1 MKKFIIFC
9 LLMLSCDLWSYERL
23 FSVEFRDAD
32 IKSVLRLLAK
42 MDDRNIVVP
51 DKIEGKVTASFENIG
66 LYDALDAVLK
76 THGYGVI
83 EENNILQVLSKDEMQ
98 SLGEDLQQA
107 TFILQYA
114 KASDI
119 LPQIQALIT
128 SRGSAVADERT
139 NTIFVRDSN
148 AAVNNIRGLVANI
161 DKKDSQVLI
170 EAKIIEASLDFIRS
184 LGVQWGV
191 TKSGGKIQTA
201 GVEAVGTADSGRTLM
216 LNSPAVGLNSGAPLG
231 GVGMILGSF
240 RGTLTDVQL
249 TTAEQKGD
257 VSILSRPSV
266 TTINNHS
273 ASIRSGAKFYVKTS
287 GNVTIGGTTGAA
299 VSTGTNLQQIVT
311 GIELKV
317 TPQISM
323 DEFIKLDIAATE
335 SEADFT
341 KAIEGIPAVLDNTA
355 TTTVMLKNGE
365 TTIIGGLFRVRDA
378 KTIKGIPGLMK
389 IPILG
394 NLFKSK
400 SKTKARSELLIFITP
415 KIIESTLSSLPHYE
429 EPDSMYYTEP
439 ILNPE
444 RKEKKKRK
452 FRFKY

>member
-201 GVEAVGTADSGRTLM
+201 GIEAVGTADSGRTLM

-287 GNVTIGGTTGAA
+287 GNV
-299 VSTGTNLQQIVT
+299 
-311 GIELKV
+311 
-317 TPQISM
+317 
-323 DEFIKLDIAATE
+323 
-335 SEADFT
+335 
-341 KAIEGIPAVLDNTA
+341 
-355 TTTVMLKNGE
+355 
-365 TTIIGGLFRVRDA
+365 
-378 KTIKGIPGLMK
+378 
-389 IPILG
+389 
-394 NLFKSK
+394 
-400 SKTKARSELLIFITP
+400 
-415 KIIESTLSSLPHYE
+415 
-429 EPDSMYYTEP
+429 
-439 ILNPE
+439 
-444 RKEKKKRK
+444 
-452 FRFKY
+452 